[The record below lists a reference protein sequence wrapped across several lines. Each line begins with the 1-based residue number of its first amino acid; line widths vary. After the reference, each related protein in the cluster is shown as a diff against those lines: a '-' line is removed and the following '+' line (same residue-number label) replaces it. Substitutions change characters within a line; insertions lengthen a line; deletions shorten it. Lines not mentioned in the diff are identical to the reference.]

1 MIFFVDNSRRVQ
13 PVDSIDLPPLHG
25 IGGGSGLW
33 SGGGGQFLALS
44 PQSNGGGAVST
55 PAPAAPPIDFDFD
68 LGQIGRAIER
78 GNTREDVLSAY
89 EVFTTGSSRGRG
101 LGYAQDVQRRFGAP
115 SLRHAAASYLD
126 AAGLPRLARIVSPDP
141 TPTPQDELPLGD
153 FFELPFVGT
162 GDPVAAPAPTSAP
175 APKGPVELLLDAIPR
190 LFGNAVVN
198 PPLQS
203 QATSY
208 TPVSGDF
215 GGGAGGIG
223 GNIGTW
229 LLLGGVAIAGYF
241 IYRRYKRGAGE

>member
-1 MIFFVDNSRRVQ
+1 MIFSDHNARRLQ
-13 PVDSIDLPPLHG
+13 PIEPIDLPPLHG

-68 LGQIGRAIER
+68 LSQIGRAISQ

-115 SLRHAAASYLD
+115 NLRLAAAAYLD

-141 TPTPQDELPLGD
+141 SPVDEEPLGGGD
-153 FFELPFVGT
+153 FFELPVAPDPATPATPATVG
-162 GDPVAAPAPTSAP
+162 
-175 APKGPVELLLDAIPR
+175 PKGPVELLLDALPR
-190 LFGNAVVN
+190 LFGNAVVS

-208 TPVSGDF
+208 TPVSG
-215 GGGAGGIG
+215 GIGGAGVGS
-223 GNIGTW
+223 NIGVW
-229 LLLGGVAIAGYF
+229 LLLGGAAIAGYF
-241 IYRRYKRGAGE
+241 IYKRYKRGTGE